1 MTEPSEGIAHGK
13 MPSEVILEIE
23 SGDGPFARTLLL
35 RIVRFEACI
44 ETKQEEVEI
53 QSEAQTIGEGYLL
66 IETGN
71 VEIAIRQVFIR
82 MDCPNITCI
91 YISSSLQLP
100 EEFGAIFHTHVQ
112 PDVANL
118 IDE

>member
-44 ETKQEEVEI
+44 ETKQEEVDVSLDVLGVGDTLYD
-53 QSEAQTIGEGYLL
+53 Q
-66 IETGN
+66 
-71 VEIAIRQVFIR
+71 VEQ
-82 MDCPNITCI
+82 I
-91 YISSSLQLP
+91 YRDTEDQCK
-100 EEFGAIFHTHVQ
+100 
-112 PDVANL
+112 
-118 IDE
+118 